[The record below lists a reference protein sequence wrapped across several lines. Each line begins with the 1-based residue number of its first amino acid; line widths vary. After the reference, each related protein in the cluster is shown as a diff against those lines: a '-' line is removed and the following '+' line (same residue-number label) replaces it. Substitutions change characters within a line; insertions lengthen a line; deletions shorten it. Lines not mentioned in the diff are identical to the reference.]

1 VSSLSHPRRRGVLLV
16 LRCHW
21 LAALTIL
28 GACASTAR
36 APKANDYQPPT
47 AVSRAVTFAPP
58 SMAPDAEIEL
68 LARTK
73 TPPALLRV
81 AWLHLQQQRT
91 QNALDAVSLVLY
103 VSTKPSAHEES
114 FARYLRA
121 EAFAAA
127 GTPERGEY
135 DRDRARQLAIDPEL
149 RKLLGA
155 DAAASVVRRAAA
167 PSTLEIAVQ
176 PRSAWDAAAADKGN
190 VKPMQPIDR
199 VTIHHS
205 AMYFRDTRPSTCAAQ
220 IQRIQREHMS
230 QRGYGDVG
238 YHFLIDPSGRIW
250 QGRELR
256 FQGAHAGDQGSNIGN
271 VGICLLG
278 NFMRPSRRQ
287 SRGQEPTRAQIESTR
302 QLVAEL
308 MRVHRFGPDAIY
320 CHHNFKSTECPGELM
335 TPIVSQMVRDFR
347 RTGAGRPATAA
358 SEE

>member
-1 VSSLSHPRRRGVLLV
+1 VF
-16 LRCHW
+16 RCHL
-21 LAALTIL
+21 LAALAIL
-28 GACASTAR
+28 GACASTAPAPR
-36 APKANDYQPPT
+36 ANGYQPPT
-47 AVSRAVTFAPP
+47 VVSRAVTFAPP

-81 AWLHLQQQRT
+81 AWLHLQQQRP
-91 QNALDAVSLVLY
+91 QNALDAVSEVLF
-103 VSTKPSAHEES
+103 VTTKPSTHEES

-127 GTPERGEY
+127 GTPERGAY
-135 DRDRARQLAIDPEL
+135 DRDRARQLATDPEL

-155 DAAASVVRRAAA
+155 KTAAPAVASTAT

-176 PRSAWDAAAADKGN
+176 PRSAWGAATADKGN
-190 VKPMQPIDR
+190 VVPMQPIDR

-238 YHFLIDPSGRIW
+238 YHFLIDPSGRVW

-256 FQGAHAGDQGSNIGN
+256 FQGAHAGGESNVGN

-278 NFMRPSRRQ
+278 NFMRPSRGQ
-287 SRGQEPTRAQIESTR
+287 ARGQEPTRAQIQSTR

-347 RTGAGRPATAA
+347 RNGAGRPATAA
-358 SEE
+358 SEQ